1 MVGYTANYKN
11 RVLSVENNI
20 FNSEYSKDAVY
31 MMVQQPTLSSYA
43 EGILQLIVLSTVK
56 FPIVWYILFSHGIP
70 LEQPTGHLYFLD
82 THTSLTERIAE
93 DGSHF
98 WRWFTWNFKR
108 PVDLQYTK
116 TILDYSLLY
125 ISIQGTA
132 PL

>member
-1 MVGYTANYKN
+1 
-11 RVLSVENNI
+11 
-20 FNSEYSKDAVY
+20 
-31 MMVQQPTLSSYA
+31 MVQQPTLSLYA

-56 FPIVWYILFSHGIP
+56 FPTVWCILFSHGIP
-70 LEQPTGHLYFLD
+70 LEQATGHLYFLD

-98 WRWFTWNFKR
+98 CRWFTWNFKR